1 MSTFPGMIKTIL
13 FWVVSIAVGLFSV
26 FWAIGMMASIWG
38 NRAGPSLRGAGPE
51 DAEERL
57 RT

>member
-1 MSTFPGMIKTIL
+1 MSTFPGMIKKIL